1 VVARGDGGLG
11 RSPAQGAL
19 HGAGAARDQ
28 RRRAGEGA
36 AARGRPGSGSARTA
50 GSGGWRQG
58 GAGGRKKDKKKQRR
72 RVGDRFKLL
81 VFGGQ
86 G

>member
-19 HGAGAARDQ
+19 RGA
-28 RRRAGEGA
+28 
-36 AARGRPGSGSARTA
+36 GRPGTGGVWPA
-50 GSGGWRQG
+50 GERQRGDGRERRRGGWRQG
-58 GAGGRKKDKKKQRR
+58 GAGGRKKDRKKQRR